1 VDAVIVTGA
10 AGALGHAVVAEF
22 RKAGRPV
29 VALDRPGDRL
39 DAMAKQDEVYAVGV
53 DLSGRAAVQAAFA
66 EIDTLPVTPDALVG
80 LAGGFTP
87 GKLAEVDEE
96 QLDSL
101 WRSNFGSALWTAQ
114 AAAPR
119 FAARGG
125 GAMVLVGSK
134 TAVTGRAP
142 VAHATSKAAVVRL
155 AELLADELR
164 DDRIRVNA
172 VLPSTIDTP
181 ANRTWMTPEQVARA
195 VAPEAI
201 AKVIAFLCGP
211 DSAPI
216 SGAAIPVYGDA

>member
-22 RKAGRPV
+22 QKAGRPV

-39 DAMAKQDEVYAVGV
+39 DAMAKQDGMYAVGV
-53 DLSGRAAVQAAFA
+53 DLSRRAAVQAAFA
-66 EIDTLPVTPDALVG
+66 EIDALPVTSDALVG

-87 GKLAEVDEE
+87 GKLAEVDED

-119 FAARGG
+119 FAMRGG

-181 ANRTWMTPEQVARA
+181 ANRAWMTPEQVARA